1 MLLIKVFLAIICDI
15 KSISFS
21 VNSLTSF
28 IDMIPFFNSFLFIAL
43 LKLLEDTGFIWTGFT
58 QFILSITLDMNTSLS
73 AEDTSLI
80 DNQLILFTNFLII
93 LAASLFSLER
103 LTGNWDIILRRDCL

>member
-1 MLLIKVFLAIICDI
+1 
-15 KSISFS
+15 
-21 VNSLTSF
+21 
-28 IDMIPFFNSFLFIAL
+28 
-43 LKLLEDTGFIWTGFT
+43 
-58 QFILSITLDMNTSLS
+58 MNTSLS

-103 LTGNWDIILRRDCL
+103 LTGN